1 LRCSRNVCRRAAC
14 APGKKMAINSE
25 TINQIQIAPRA
36 NSRARCWRRVARN
49 KLAVIAFCFIIFQII
64 LAVAA
69 PYIAPYDPYKGDF
82 LATWET
88 PNRLHWLG
96 TDDLGRDVLSRL
108 LYGARISIS
117 VGVLSQLAIAFVGVP
132 IGALAGLKGGWLDYV
147 VMRVIDVLSS
157 LPTILF
163 YILLMVALGAGFW
176 NLILAMTLTG
186 WIGIARLVRGQ
197 VLSLKKTDFIRA
209 SRAMGAGNWYIVKK
223 HILRNVMTPVI
234 VSMALGIPG
243 AMFAEAGLSFLG
255 LGIPAPQA
263 SWGQMIGLYQAY
275 IRTAWHLTVFPS
287 IVLALTMLAWFLF
300 ADGVRD
306 ALDTSSNFSANN

>member
-1 LRCSRNVCRRAAC
+1 MTNEATLQTIPTKPRTHKLLRF
-14 APGKKMAINSE
+14 
-25 TINQIQIAPRA
+25 
-36 NSRARCWRRVARN
+36 WRRFAKN
-49 KLAVIAFCFIIFQII
+49 KLAAVAFAFIIFQII
-64 LAVAA
+64 LAVFASQL
-69 PYIAPYDPYKGDF
+69 APYDPYKGDF

-88 PNRLHWLG
+88 PNYLHWLG

-117 VGVLSQLAIAFVGVP
+117 VGILSQLATALVGVP
-132 IGALAGLKGGWLDYV
+132 IGAIAGLKGGWLDYAI
-147 VMRVIDVLSS
+147 MRVIDVLSS

-209 SRAMGAGNWYIVKK
+209 ARSMGANNFYILRK
-223 HILRNVMTPVI
+223 HLLRNVLSQVI
-234 VSMALGIPG
+234 VAMAIGIPN

-255 LGIPAPQA
+255 LGIPAPLA
-263 SWGQMIGLYQAY
+263 SWGQMIGMYDSY
-275 IRTAWHLTVFPS
+275 IRTAWHLTLFPS
-287 IVLALTMLAWFLF
+287 IILALTMLAWFLV
-300 ADGVRD
+300 ADGVCEAFD
-306 ALDTSSNFSANN
+306 VTSQHDSN

>member
-1 LRCSRNVCRRAAC
+1 MTTITTEINKVSAQSKTNNLRLFWRLFAHNKIAA
-14 APGKKMAINSE
+14 A
-25 TINQIQIAPRA
+25 
-36 NSRARCWRRVARN
+36 
-49 KLAVIAFCFIIFQII
+49 AFFFIVFQII

-82 LATWET
+82 MATWET
-88 PNRLHWLG
+88 PNLRHWLG

-117 VGVLSQLAIAFVGVP
+117 VGVLSQLAIALVGIP
-132 IGALAGLKGGWLDYV
+132 IGAIAGLKGGWFDYV
-147 VMRVIDVLSS
+147 IMRVIDVLSS

-163 YILLMVALGAGFW
+163 YILLMIALGAGFW

-209 SRAMGAGNWYIVKK
+209 SRTMGAGNFYIIKK
-223 HILRNVMTPVI
+223 HILRNVMTPII
-234 VSMALGIPG
+234 VSIALGIPG

-263 SWGQMIGLYQAY
+263 SWGQMVGMYQSY

-300 ADGVRD
+300 AEGIRET
-306 ALDTSSNFSANN
+306 LDTKSDSRP

>member
-1 LRCSRNVCRRAAC
+1 
-14 APGKKMAINSE
+14 M
-25 TINQIQIAPRA
+25 TINATTINKISAKPKSHNLRLF
-36 NSRARCWRRVARN
+36 WRRFAHN
-49 KLAVIAFCFIIFQII
+49 KLSVIAFFFIILQII
-64 LAVAA
+64 IAVAA
-69 PYIAPYDPYKGDF
+69 PYIAPYNPYKGDF

-108 LYGARISIS
+108 LYGARISLS
-117 VGVLSQLAIAFVGVP
+117 VGVLSQLAIALVGIP
-132 IGALAGLKGGWLDYV
+132 IGAIAGLKGGWFDYV
-147 VMRVIDVLSS
+147 VMRIIDVLSS

-163 YILLMVALGAGFW
+163 YILLMIALGAGFW

-209 SRAMGAGNWYIVKK
+209 SRAMGAGNWYIIKK
-223 HILRNVMTPVI
+223 HILRNVLTPII
-234 VSMALGIPG
+234 VSIALGIPG

-263 SWGQMIGLYQAY
+263 SWGQMVGMYQAY

-287 IVLALTMLAWFLF
+287 IILALTMLAWFLF
-300 ADGVRD
+300 ADGIRE
-306 ALDTSSNFSANN
+306 ALDTNNNFSTVEK

>member
-1 LRCSRNVCRRAAC
+1 MIGDIGIPRKTPGVSRF
-14 APGKKMAINSE
+14 
-25 TINQIQIAPRA
+25 
-36 NSRARCWRRVARN
+36 WRHFSGN
-49 KLAVIAFCFIIFQII
+49 KLAVVALCFIVFQMIVAVFATH
-64 LAVAA
+64 LA
-69 PYIAPYDPYKGDF
+69 PFDPYKGDF

-88 PNRLHWLG
+88 PNRDHWLG

-108 LYGARISIS
+108 IHGARISLS
-117 VGVLSQLAIAFVGVP
+117 VGILSQLAVALVGIP
-132 IGALAGLKGGWLDYV
+132 IGALAGLRGGKIDYA
-147 VMRVIDVLSS
+147 VMRLIDVLSS

-197 VLSLKKTDFIRA
+197 VLSLKEMDFIRA
-209 SRAMGAGNWYIVKK
+209 SRAMGASSSYVLRK
-223 HILRNVMTPVI
+223 HILRNVLSHII
-234 VSMALGIPG
+234 VAVAIGIPG

-263 SWGQMIGLYQAY
+263 SWGQMIGMYQSY

-287 IVLALTMLAWFLF
+287 MVLALTMLAWFIV
-300 ADGVRD
+300 ADEIRAALGVHNRE
-306 ALDTSSNFSANN
+306 N

>member
-1 LRCSRNVCRRAAC
+1 MATNATTIERVSIKPKVYGLRLF
-14 APGKKMAINSE
+14 
-25 TINQIQIAPRA
+25 
-36 NSRARCWRRVARN
+36 WRRFCRN
-49 KLAVIAFCFIIFQII
+49 KLALIAFYFILFEGII
-64 LAVAA
+64 AIAA

-108 LYGARISIS
+108 LYGAQISIS
-117 VGVLSQLAIAFVGVP
+117 IGILSQLAIAIVGVLL
-132 IGALAGLKGGWLDYV
+132 GALSGLKGGWLDYLI
-147 VMRVIDVLSS
+147 MRVIDVLSS

-176 NLILAMTLTG
+176 NLIFAMTLTG

-209 SRAMGAGNWYIVKK
+209 SRAMGGGTGYIIKK
-223 HILRNVMTPVI
+223 HILSNVMTPVI
-234 VSMALGIPG
+234 VAIAIGIPG

-255 LGIPAPQA
+255 LGVPAPRA
-263 SWGQMIGLYQAY
+263 SWGQMIGTYQAY

-300 ADGVRD
+300 ADGIRN
-306 ALDTSSNFSANN
+306 ALDTKSNFSIAD

>member
-1 LRCSRNVCRRAAC
+1 MATNAATIDKISINPRTHSFLRFW
-14 APGKKMAINSE
+14 
-25 TINQIQIAPRA
+25 
-36 NSRARCWRRVARN
+36 RCFARN
-49 KLAVIAFCFIIFQII
+49 KIAAVSLFFIIFQII
-64 LAVAA
+64 VAVAA
-69 PYIAPYDPYKGDF
+69 PYIAPYNPYKGDF

-88 PNRLHWLG
+88 PGRLHWLG
-96 TDDLGRDVLSRL
+96 TDDLGRDVFSRL

-117 VGVLSQLAIAFVGVP
+117 VGVLSQLAIAIVGVP
-132 IGALAGLKGGWLDYV
+132 VGALAGLKGGWLDYI

-186 WIGIARLVRGQ
+186 WIGMARLVRGQ
-197 VLSLKKTDFIRA
+197 VLSLKKTDYIRA
-209 SRAMGAGNWYIVKK
+209 SRAMGGNTWYIFKK
-223 HILRNVMTPVI
+223 HILRNVLTPII

-263 SWGQMIGLYQAY
+263 SWGQMIGMYQAY
-275 IRTAWHLTVFPS
+275 IRTAWHLTVFPA
-287 IVLALTMLAWFLF
+287 IILALTMLAWFLF
-300 ADGVRD
+300 ADGIRD
-306 ALDTSSNFSANN
+306 ALDTSNRNLSE

>member
-1 LRCSRNVCRRAAC
+1 MATNTAAIEQISIERRAS
-14 APGKKMAINSE
+14 GF
-25 TINQIQIAPRA
+25 
-36 NSRARCWRRVARN
+36 ARFWRLFAKN
-49 KLAVIAFCFIIFQII
+49 KLAVIALCFIIFQII

-69 PYIAPYDPYKGDF
+69 PYIAPYNPYKGDF

-88 PNRLHWLG
+88 PNRVHWLG

-108 LYGARISIS
+108 IYGARISIS
-117 VGVLSQLAIAFVGVP
+117 IGVLSQLAIALVGVP
-132 IGALAGLKGGWLDYV
+132 IGAIAGLKGGWLDYV
-147 VMRVIDVLSS
+147 LMRVIDVFSS

-209 SRAMGAGNWYIVKK
+209 SRAMGAGNFYILKK
-223 HILRNVMTPVI
+223 HILRNVMTPII
-234 VSMALGIPG
+234 VTMALGIPG

-263 SWGQMIGLYQAY
+263 SWGQMIGLYQSY
-275 IRTAWHLTVFPS
+275 IRTAWHLTLFPA

-300 ADGVRD
+300 ADGIRD
-306 ALDTSSNFSANN
+306 ALDSSNQN

>member
-1 LRCSRNVCRRAAC
+1 MV
-14 APGKKMAINSE
+14 INTA
-25 TINQIQIAPRA
+25 TINKISAKPKP
-36 NSRARCWRRVARN
+36 NNFGLFWRRFARS
-49 KLAVIAFCFIIFQII
+49 KLAVAAFFFIIFQII
-64 LAVAA
+64 IAVAA
-69 PYIAPYDPYKGDF
+69 PYIAPYNPYKGDF

-88 PNRLHWLG
+88 PSRLHWLG

-108 LYGARISIS
+108 LYGARVSIS
-117 VGVLSQLAIAFVGVP
+117 VGILSQLAIALVGIPV
-132 IGALAGLKGGWLDYV
+132 GAIAGLKGGWLDYIL
-147 VMRVIDVLSS
+147 MRVIDVLSS

-209 SRAMGAGNWYIVKK
+209 SRSMGAGNWYIIKK
-223 HILRNVMTPVI
+223 HILRNVMTPII
-234 VSMALGIPG
+234 VSIALGIPG

-263 SWGQMIGLYQAY
+263 SWGQMIGMYQAY

-287 IVLALTMLAWFLF
+287 IILALTMLAWFLV
-300 ADGVRD
+300 ADGIRE
-306 ALDTSSNFSANN
+306 AFATNNNFSTVEK

>member
-1 LRCSRNVCRRAAC
+1 MDNAATKEKKSVSPIRNNWRHFRR
-14 APGKKMAINSE
+14 
-25 TINQIQIAPRA
+25 RF
-36 NSRARCWRRVARN
+36 ARQ
-49 KLAVIAFCFIIFQII
+49 KLAAIAFLFIVFQITI
-64 LAVAA
+64 AVAA
-69 PYIAPYDPYKGDF
+69 PYLAPFDPYKGDF

-88 PNRLHWLG
+88 PNLQHWLG

-108 LYGARISIS
+108 LYGARISIG
-117 VGVLSQLAIAFVGVP
+117 VGVLSQLAIALVGVP
-132 IGALAGLKGGWLDYV
+132 IGAIAGLKGGWLDYV
-147 VMRVIDVLSS
+147 IMRVIDVLSS

-163 YILLMVALGAGFW
+163 YILLMIALGAGFW
-176 NLILAMTLTG
+176 NLILAMTVTG

-209 SRAMGAGNWYIVKK
+209 SRAMGAGNWFIIKK
-223 HILRNVMTPVI
+223 HILRNVMTPLI
-234 VSMALGIPG
+234 VSVALGIPG

-263 SWGQMIGLYQAY
+263 SWGQMVGTYQSY

-300 ADGVRD
+300 ADGIRE
-306 ALDTSSNFSANN
+306 ALATTNDFSIDEK

>member
-1 LRCSRNVCRRAAC
+1 VINEALINKISAKPKPNNLRLL
-14 APGKKMAINSE
+14 
-25 TINQIQIAPRA
+25 
-36 NSRARCWRRVARN
+36 WRRFARN
-49 KLAVIAFCFIIFQII
+49 KLSVIAFFFIILQII
-64 LAVAA
+64 IAVAA
-69 PYIAPYDPYKGDF
+69 SYIAPYNPYKGDF

-117 VGVLSQLAIAFVGVP
+117 IGILSQLAIALVGIPV
-132 IGALAGLKGGWLDYV
+132 GAIAGLKGGWFDYV

-163 YILLMVALGAGFW
+163 YILLMIALGAGFW

-223 HILRNVMTPVI
+223 HILRNVMTPII
-234 VSMALGIPG
+234 VSIALGIPG

-255 LGIPAPQA
+255 LGIPSPQA
-263 SWGQMIGLYQAY
+263 SWGQMVGMYQAY

-287 IVLALTMLAWFLF
+287 ITLALTMLAWFLF
-300 ADGVRD
+300 ADGIRE
-306 ALDTSSNFSANN
+306 ALDTNNNLSTVER